1 MIDSLLDMTVFTRV
15 IEVGS
20 LSAASRE
27 MNMSLAV
34 VSKRLARLEDRLG
47 VRLVNRTTRNLG
59 MTDEGREFYKRSAE
73 ILADIADA
81 EDSVRS
87 RRNRASGLLR
97 VTTTAAFARRQLGRL
112 VPQFLQ
118 RYPDVRIEL
127 EVSDAI
133 LDLVQS
139 GCDVAIRIGALRDS
153 SLIARRLASN
163 HRVFVQRRLIS
174 PSGGGLSTRE
184 TSGTIAASPL
194 GIRPRSIGS

>member
-59 MTDEGREFYKRSAE
+59 MTDEGRELYKRSVDAVPRGG
-73 ILADIADA
+73 DA
-81 EDSVRS
+81 EGGARS
-87 RRNRASGLLR
+87 RRNRPSGFQR
-97 VTTTAAFARRQLGRL
+97 VHTPAAFARRQLGRL

-118 RYPDVRIEL
+118 RYPDIRIEL

-139 GCDVAIRIGALRDS
+139 GCDV
-153 SLIARRLASN
+153 
-163 HRVFVQRRLIS
+163 
-174 PSGGGLSTRE
+174 
-184 TSGTIAASPL
+184 
-194 GIRPRSIGS
+194 GIR